1 MGLRL
6 RSAGLPAQMANRLLV
21 GLAQYFFPP
30 LKPKLAQPAFSFLL
44 RYSLQAS
51 FLSVC
56 LQRDRPLISVPLAP
70 RTRLAARRLLPVTLI
85 QTAGRLLCSAP
96 WMTAGES
103 LHGLVKLAT
112 CMRAL
117 IHMSNIHKWVN
128 LICNEYSI
136 ADLWLFCERTQMSN
150 VKKEWCIYYLS

>member
-85 QTAGRLLCSAP
+85 ASKIDFMIYAPMTSRSMPCGNDSSGITIFTTTVPFRAPIFQPHPPPPLQIFPGFATA
-96 WMTAGES
+96 
-103 LHGLVKLAT
+103 
-112 CMRAL
+112 
-117 IHMSNIHKWVN
+117 
-128 LICNEYSI
+128 
-136 ADLWLFCERTQMSN
+136 
-150 VKKEWCIYYLS
+150 